1 MKKIY
6 ESPVAEVVNFAAL
19 EKMANL
25 NPVALDALDN
35 IPTLNGT
42 INYSKVS
49 KTSLQNF

>member
-25 NPVALDALDN
+25 NPVALDT